1 MGLAVVGTGFGRTG
15 TESMRRAL
23 NMLGFGPTHHM
34 LEIIEKPAEE
44 ERWQA
49 LAKGGAADWDVLFDG
64 YGSCVD
70 WPSAF
75 YWRQLIKVYPAA
87 RVLLSWR
94 SAESWWT
101 SFSRTILKVLMQ
113 TRERDH
119 LGVLRI
125 AEATFG
131 GRPDDRAHAIR
142 TYEAH
147 VEAVMATVP
156 EDRLLVHR
164 LGDGWAPLCTH
175 LGVAVPAEA
184 YPSGNAEDQF
194 FASLRGDYE
203 R

>member
-15 TESMRRAL
+15 TDSMRRAL

-49 LAKGGAADWDVLFDG
+49 LAMGGTADWEVLFDG

-75 YWRQLIKVYPAA
+75 YWCELIEVYPRA
-87 RVLLSWR
+87 RVLLTWR
-94 SAESWWT
+94 SAESWWA
-101 SFSRTILKVLMQ
+101 SFESTILKVLMQ

-119 LGVLRI
+119 LGVLLI
-125 AEATFG
+125 AEKTFG

-142 TYEAH
+142 IYEAH
-147 VEAVMATVP
+147 VEEVLATVP

-164 LGDGWAPLCTH
+164 LGDGWAPLCAH
-175 LGVAVPAEA
+175 LGVAVPAA
-184 YPSGNAEDQF
+184 DYPSGNAKGQF
-194 FASLRGDYE
+194 FDNLRGDYD